1 MNDEECY
8 ECCESQNV
16 ADDNGFFIWD
26 EITNSTMRELYH
38 YIHDAEMEQ
47 EKITLFINSVGGSY
61 WDSVAVV
68 DKILRSEVEITATAD
83 GLVAS
88 SAVSILIACSTRKM
102 GKNAVLVLHRVSTG
116 MPPGEYIIEEIEEAK
131 VRLDLCNERLF
142 KLLVERS
149 NMPEDFWR
157 KNITNNDFI
166 ISADEA
172 LEYGLIDRVLE

>member
-1 MNDEECY
+1 MNEDEYC

-38 YIHDAEMEQ
+38 YIHDAEMEKD
-47 EKITLFINSVGGSY
+47 KITLFINSVGGSY
-61 WDSVAVV
+61 WDSLAVV

-88 SAVSILIACSTRKM
+88 SAVSILISCSARKM

-142 KLLVERS
+142 RLLVERS

-166 ISADEA
+166 INADEA